1 MAANIASIAAQTALL
16 GRLTTARNANH
27 AAYNDQRPRIVAA
40 IDGCNEALACLDRV
54 NANPGGGDDTAAE
67 EDTTAGEEAAAGEDA
82 AVELIQRKESNKNF
96 RSHV

>member
-1 MAANIASIAAQTALL
+1 MAANTASIAAQTALL

-54 NANPGGGDDTAAE
+54 DATP
-67 EDTTAGEEAAAGEDA
+67 AGEGDSTTGEGEGDSTVA
-82 AVELIQRKESNKNF
+82 LI
-96 RSHV
+96 